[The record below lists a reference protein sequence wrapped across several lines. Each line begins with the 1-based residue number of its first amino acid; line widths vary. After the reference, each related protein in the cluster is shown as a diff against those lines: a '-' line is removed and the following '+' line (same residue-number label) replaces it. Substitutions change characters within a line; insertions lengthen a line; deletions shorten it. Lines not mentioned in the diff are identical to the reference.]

1 MYNLNHRH
9 MVGKVIVSN
18 PPHTAEEGTAWLRE
32 LVDKIDMKV
41 LIEPKSVVC
50 NTFGNEGVTG
60 IVCLETSHASFH
72 SWSEIDEPFINFDV
86 YSCAHFEA
94 ETIIKHFERFSPI
107 AFNYV
112 IIDRN
117 KELKIIESR

>member
-18 PPHTAEEGTAWLRE
+18 PPRTAEEGTAWLRE

-72 SWSEIDEPFINFDV
+72 SWSEVDEPFINFDV
-86 YSCAHFEA
+86 YSCAHFDA
-94 ETIIKHFERFSPI
+94 ETIIEHFERFSPI

>member
-1 MYNLNHRH
+1 
-9 MVGKVIVSN
+9 MVGKIFVSN
-18 PPHTAEEGTAWLRE
+18 PPRTAEQGIAWLKE

-41 LIEPKSVVC
+41 LIEPQAINC

-72 SWSEIDEPFINFDV
+72 SWSEVENPFINFDV
-86 YSCAHFEA
+86 YSCADFAA
-94 ETIIKHFERFSPI
+94 ETVLRHFDVFSPVGYQYI
-107 AFNYV
+107 

-117 KELKIIESR
+117 NGLEIIDKSSLNF